1 MSSEN
6 FKQLKPFFSVLLIIF
21 TLFTIV
27 FLQMEE
33 RRMGYSVL
41 KLTREYKKV
50 FEEKR
55 VKEIALAK
63 VTRPQLLDSVAQ
75 QKFTLKKVQANQII
89 HLSGPVEVQPAIVG
103 KVVNKDLVNKGIAK
117 KDL

>member
-6 FKQLKPFFSVLLIIF
+6 FRQLKPFFSILLIIA
-21 TLFTIV
+21 TLFSIV

-50 FEEKR
+50 AEEKR

-63 VTRPQLLDSVAQ
+63 VTRPQLLDTMAQ
-75 QKFTLKKVQANQII
+75 QKFTLKKVQASQII
-89 HLSGPVEVQPAIVG
+89 HLSGAVPEPVVESDQ
-103 KVVNKDLVNKGIAK
+103 KVVKN
-117 KDL
+117 

>member
-1 MSSEN
+1 MSKAN
-6 FKQLKPFFSVLLIIF
+6 FSQLKPFFSILLVIA
-21 TLFTIV
+21 TLFSIV

-41 KLTREYKKV
+41 KLTREHKKV
-50 FEEKR
+50 TETKR
-55 VKEIALAK
+55 VKEVALAK

-75 QKFTLKKVQANQII
+75 EKFTLKKIQANQII
-89 HLSGPVEVQPAIVG
+89 HLSGAMTPVDK
-103 KVVNKDLVNKGIAK
+103 KVASKDVLK

>member
-1 MSSEN
+1 MSSQN
-6 FKQLKPFFSVLLIIF
+6 FKQLKPFFSILIVIF
-21 TLFTIV
+21 TLFSIV

-41 KLTREYKKV
+41 KLTREHKKV
-50 FEEKR
+50 WEEKR
-55 VKEIALAK
+55 TKEISLAK
-63 VTRPQLLDSVAQ
+63 ITRPQLLDSVAQ

-89 HLSGPVEVQPAIVG
+89 HLTGPLASEMNSVAE
-103 KVVNKDLVNKGIAK
+103 KGIAK

>member
-6 FKQLKPFFSVLLIIF
+6 FRQLKPFFSILIIIA
-21 TLFTIV
+21 TLFSIV

-41 KLTREYKKV
+41 KLTREYKQV
-50 FEEKR
+50 WEERR

-75 QKFTLKKVQANQII
+75 EKFTLKKVQANQII
-89 HLSGPVEVQPAIVG
+89 HLSGPLSEEIQSVLGIV
-103 KVVNKDLVNKGIAK
+103 K

>member
-6 FKQLKPFFSVLLIIF
+6 FRQLKPFCSILLIIV
-21 TLFTIV
+21 TLFSIV

-33 RRMGYSVL
+33 RRLGYSVL

-55 VKEIALAK
+55 VKEISLAK
-63 VTRPQLLDSVAQ
+63 VTRPQLLESMAQ

-89 HLSGPVEVQPAIVG
+89 HLSGPVLPGLEKTA
-103 KVVNKDLVNKGIAK
+103 NKAVAK

>member
-6 FKQLKPFFSVLLIIF
+6 FRQLKPFFSILIIIA
-21 TLFTIV
+21 TLFSIV

-41 KLTREYKKV
+41 KLTREYKQV
-50 FEEKR
+50 WEERR

-75 QKFTLKKVQANQII
+75 EKFTLKKVQANQII
-89 HLSGPVEVQPAIVG
+89 HLSGPLSEDIQSVIGIV
-103 KVVNKDLVNKGIAK
+103 K

>member
-1 MSSEN
+1 MSTEN
-6 FKQLKPFFSVLLIIF
+6 FRQLKPFFSILLIIF
-21 TLFTIV
+21 TLFSIV

-41 KLTREYKKV
+41 KLTREHKKV
-50 FEEKR
+50 LEEKR

-63 VTRPQLLDSVAQ
+63 ITRPQLLDHMAQ
-75 QKFTLKKVQANQII
+75 QKFTLKKIQANQII
-89 HLSGPVEVQPAIVG
+89 HLTGTVENSPVKEAADKTG
-103 KVVNKDLVNKGIAK
+103 NKVAK